1 MVPGGSQA
9 SKWQVKKCILLVKKT
24 SKWVWI
30 ALGSSELS
38 QEAAGPSSSTPLKDS
53 TPTNDVCD
61 NINNVDEEEN
71 MDHEAGDK
79 VVQIGEIVDEKDIVE
94 SSDC

>member
-1 MVPGGSQA
+1 MR
-9 SKWQVKKCILLVKKT
+9 CHLL
-24 SKWVWI
+24 
-30 ALGSSELS
+30 
-38 QEAAGPSSSTPLKDS
+38 QDGPSSSTPMKDS

-61 NINNVDEEEN
+61 NIDEEE
-71 MDHEAGDK
+71 EEEEEEVTGPEK

>member
-1 MVPGGSQA
+1 MMGCHLFQDS
-9 SKWQVKKCILLVKKT
+9 
-24 SKWVWI
+24 
-30 ALGSSELS
+30 
-38 QEAAGPSSSTPLKDS
+38 AGPSSSTPMKDS

-61 NINNVDEEEN
+61 NIDEEEEL
-71 MDHEAGDK
+71 MVQEPGEK

>member
-1 MVPGGSQA
+1 MR
-9 SKWQVKKCILLVKKT
+9 CHLL
-24 SKWVWI
+24 
-30 ALGSSELS
+30 
-38 QEAAGPSSSTPLKDS
+38 QDGPSSSTPMKDS

-61 NINNVDEEEN
+61 NIDEEEEEEEV
-71 MDHEAGDK
+71 MGPEM

>member
-1 MVPGGSQA
+1 MIMRCHMLQDS
-9 SKWQVKKCILLVKKT
+9 
-24 SKWVWI
+24 
-30 ALGSSELS
+30 
-38 QEAAGPSSSTPLKDS
+38 AGPSSSTPMKDS

-61 NINNVDEEEN
+61 NIDEEE
-71 MDHEAGDK
+71 EATGPEK

>member
-1 MVPGGSQA
+1 M
-9 SKWQVKKCILLVKKT
+9 
-24 SKWVWI
+24 
-30 ALGSSELS
+30 
-38 QEAAGPSSSTPLKDS
+38 KDS

-61 NINNVDEEEN
+61 NIDEEEEL
-71 MDHEAGDK
+71 MGQESGEK

>member
-1 MVPGGSQA
+1 MIMR
-9 SKWQVKKCILLVKKT
+9 CHLLQD
-24 SKWVWI
+24 S
-30 ALGSSELS
+30 
-38 QEAAGPSSSTPLKDS
+38 AGPSSSTPMKDS

-61 NINNVDEEEN
+61 NIDEEE
-71 MDHEAGDK
+71 EEEEEVTGPEK

>member
-1 MVPGGSQA
+1 MRGE
-9 SKWQVKKCILLVKKT
+9 
-24 SKWVWI
+24 
-30 ALGSSELS
+30 GSSDQGYNCHLL
-38 QEAAGPSSSTPLKDS
+38 QDAAGPSSSTPMKDS

-61 NINNVDEEEN
+61 NIDEEE
-71 MDHEAGDK
+71 ELTGQESGEK

>member
-1 MVPGGSQA
+1 MRGH
-9 SKWQVKKCILLVKKT
+9 LL
-24 SKWVWI
+24 
-30 ALGSSELS
+30 
-38 QEAAGPSSSTPLKDS
+38 QDGPSSSTPMKDS

-61 NINNVDEEEN
+61 NIDEEE
-71 MDHEAGDK
+71 EEEEVTGPEK

>member
-1 MVPGGSQA
+1 MIMRSH
-9 SKWQVKKCILLVKKT
+9 LL
-24 SKWVWI
+24 
-30 ALGSSELS
+30 
-38 QEAAGPSSSTPLKDS
+38 QDGPSSSTPMKDS

-61 NINNVDEEEN
+61 NIDEEE
-71 MDHEAGDK
+71 EEVTGPEK

>member
-1 MVPGGSQA
+1 MIMR
-9 SKWQVKKCILLVKKT
+9 CHLLQD
-24 SKWVWI
+24 S
-30 ALGSSELS
+30 
-38 QEAAGPSSSTPLKDS
+38 AGPSSSTPMKDS

-61 NINNVDEEEN
+61 NIDEEE
-71 MDHEAGDK
+71 ELTGPESCEK

>member
-1 MVPGGSQA
+1 M
-9 SKWQVKKCILLVKKT
+9 
-24 SKWVWI
+24 
-30 ALGSSELS
+30 
-38 QEAAGPSSSTPLKDS
+38 KDS

-61 NINNVDEEEN
+61 NIDEEEEL
-71 MDHEAGDK
+71 MGQEAGEK